1 MLQLSRFWKVTA
13 MKNMFALLLCTATL
27 RLFAACGGSEAP
39 APTEATVSVTEAPTE
54 TAAPTAA
61 PTEAA
66 PTETLSAPTEPRKLL
81 ENAVLFDSDDA
92 SFIVTKAEDS
102 DHLGMQLHVQ
112 CVNKSSST
120 LLFSWDMVS
129 VCGYMYDPMWAEEV
143 AAGKTA
149 NSTID
154 LDTYALE
161 TMGIDSVDEI
171 TFTLRI
177 SDSANWME
185 PPLAEEVHTIYPTGL
200 SADTLVL
207 PTHPA
212 RDAQVVVA
220 EDENIRFVI
229 DDSFDDA
236 SSYVLQIYMENNS
249 DRNLMY
255 SWDLVSVNGKM
266 IDPFWATSVTA
277 GKRACS
283 EISFS
288 RSDLEANDITD
299 VSSIEFKLIVSDYD
313 DWEAPNLLEQVYTY
327 NP

>member
-13 MKNMFALLLCTATL
+13 MKKMFALLLCAATL
-27 RLFAACGGSEAP
+27 FAFAACGGSEAP
-39 APTEATVSVTEAPTE
+39 APTEATVSVTEAPAE

-66 PTETLSAPTEPRKLL
+66 PTGTLPAPTEPRKLL

-288 RSDLEANDITD
+288 RSDLEANGITD
-299 VSSIEFKLIVSDYD
+299 VSNIEFKLLVSDYD

-327 NP
+327 HP

>member
-1 MLQLSRFWKVTA
+1 
-13 MKNMFALLLCTATL
+13 MKKTFALLLCAATL
-27 RLFAACGGSEAP
+27 FAFAACGGSEAP
-39 APTEATVSVTEAPTE
+39 APTEAAVSVTEAPAE

-66 PTETLSAPTEPRKLL
+66 PTETVPAPTEPRKLL

-112 CVNKSSST
+112 CVNKSSRT

-149 NSTID
+149 NSIID

-161 TMGIDSVDEI
+161 TMGIESVDEI

-177 SDSANWME
+177 SDSANWMDA
-185 PPLAEEVHTIYPTGL
+185 PVAEEVHTIYPTGL
-200 SADTLVL
+200 TADTLIL
-207 PTHPA
+207 PAHPA

-229 DDSFDDA
+229 DDAFDDA
-236 SSYVLQIYMENNS
+236 SSYVLQVYIENNT

-255 SWDLVSVNGKM
+255 AWDLVSVNGKM
-266 IDPFWATSVTA
+266 IDPFWAVSVTA
-277 GKRACS
+277 GKKACTEITFYRS
-283 EISFS
+283 E
-288 RSDLEANDITD
+288 LEANGITE
-299 VSSIEFKLIVSDYD
+299 VSDIEFELIVSDYD
-313 DWEAPNLLEQVYTY
+313 DWESPNLMEQVYTY